1 LLSRALARLRTLA
14 LGLTG
19 YREDRADLGRDAQA
33 FWNDLSTP
41 VRRQDAHWRG
51 HGVFADDALWL
62 SVGRGHGDL
71 LERAFAQVG
80 ERPRAARVVEWG
92 CGGGANAVHFGRDA
106 SVFYGVDVSPESL
119 TECER
124 QMTAAGLSC
133 FVPVPVDA
141 NQPRAAL
148 SRIEAPV
155 DLFLCLY
162 VMELLPTEAHAL
174 EVMDIAA
181 EILRPGGWALV
192 HIRRA
197 KPGRGSRPWSYAENM
212 AMNVRF
218 TVDAFARACRERGLD
233 VRHVE
238 SRDEVPEL
246 NERDYVYFVLQRRHA

>member
-1 LLSRALARLRTLA
+1 MLTRTLARLRTLA

-19 YREDRADLGRDAQA
+19 YRQDRTDLGRAAQA

-51 HGVFADDALWL
+51 HGVFADDAVWL
-62 SVGRGHGDL
+62 GVGRAHAAL
-71 LERAFAQVG
+71 LERALAERG
-80 ERPRAARVVEWG
+80 ERLRAARVVEWG

-106 SVFYGVDVSPESL
+106 TVFHGVDVSPESL
-119 TECER
+119 AECAR

-133 FVPVPVDA
+133 FVPVQVDA
-141 NQPRAAL
+141 NRPRAAL

-162 VMELLPTEAHAL
+162 VMELMPTEAHAL

-197 KPGRGSRPWSYAENM
+197 KLGRGSRPWDYAANM

-218 TVDAFARACRERGLD
+218 TVDAFAHACRERGLE
-233 VRHVE
+233 VRLVE

-246 NERDYVYFVLQRRHA
+246 NERDYVYFVLQRRAS